1 MKGVPTVCRSF
12 TVIKPITPGC
22 LIVAAAA
29 WGGAQAAEV
38 RATVRDEQGR
48 AVRDA
53 VVIAVPETPVARPS
67 RPKPEQIEQIDLE
80 FVPGVKAIQAGTA
93 VSFPNRDKVRH
104 HVYSFSP
111 PKRFDLP
118 LYAGTPEQPVLFDTP
133 GVVTIGC
140 NIHDWM
146 VGYIY
151 VAESPYFAVTAADGT
166 ALLAGLPD
174 GRYRVRVWHAQLG
187 SSEEATRR
195 QAELGAAQ
203 NAALD
208 WRIPLKPELRV
219 RRRGPASGQG
229 GRY

>member
-1 MKGVPTVCRSF
+1 M
-12 TVIKPITPGC
+12 
-22 LIVAAAA
+22 LALLALLQ
-29 WGGAQAAEV
+29 GAQAAEL
-38 RATVRDEQGR
+38 RATVHDEQGR
-48 AVRDA
+48 AIADA
-53 VVIAVPETPVARPS
+53 VVVAVPEGPVAPS
-67 RPKPEQIEQIDLE
+67 RAKLDQIEQIDLE

-104 HVYSFSP
+104 HVYSFSH
-111 PKRFDLP
+111 PKRFELP
-118 LYAGTPEQPVLFDTP
+118 LYAGTPARPVVFETP

-151 VAESPYFAVTAADGT
+151 VAESPHFAATGADGT
-166 ALLAGLPD
+166 ALIRGIPV
-174 GRYRVRVWHAQLG
+174 GRYTLRVWHPRLG
-187 SSEEATRR
+187 TSEEATRR

-203 NAALD
+203 NAQVD

-219 RRRGPASGQG
+219 RRAPAAGQG